1 MIHFYFRGEQHGSDV
16 LSPLSDILE
25 SSTQEEDSP
34 VVSLALEGLYY
45 LCKAEVILIIWL
57 W

>member
-45 LCKAEVILIIWL
+45 LCKAEVTLIIWL
-57 W
+57 